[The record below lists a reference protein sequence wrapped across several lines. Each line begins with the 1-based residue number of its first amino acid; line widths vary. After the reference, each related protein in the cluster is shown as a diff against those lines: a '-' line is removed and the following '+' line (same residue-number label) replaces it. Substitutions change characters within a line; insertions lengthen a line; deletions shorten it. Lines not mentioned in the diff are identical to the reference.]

1 MNRRHFL
8 ASSLLSSLPLTW
20 AAESAFAQSPSPAA
34 IPFTPETNAVLEV
47 FRWKRYIDEDEEQY
61 MANVELFTK
70 ATGVKVNV
78 THINV
83 LELQWAI
90 DAIYYGRRQADIVL
104 GLDGEAYRY
113 KDLWMQVNDLEKSL
127 APQIGT
133 WDPLANAYLQAN
145 GKDWMGIPLGVAG
158 NSCYQRMSYLK
169 QAGFSQMPQDT
180 AGFLELCKSLK
191 SIGKPA
197 GFALYQS
204 KAEGN
209 CFAYWML
216 WAFGGYPLNQ
226 YNQVSIESAQTLAA
240 LEYAKKLYRELIPG
254 CIEWGDVHNNQF
266 YLNDQISLTYNGMNI
281 YDSAANFG
289 DDVQT
294 KIIADTRCGTL
305 PKNAQGQLIESG
317 FFLNQLIRKNSK
329 YPNAAKAFIYFMMQP
344 KQYSAW
350 ITASQ
355 GFISSPCSAYDA
367 NPVWQKAPQIA
378 AFQEAGITTRP
389 FTWGGKP
396 GLPFSRIRGN
406 MMVAKMFADVIQE
419 KETPRDAMRIWAQ
432 RMELIA
438 RRGDEV

>member
-1 MNRRHFL
+1 MKRRDFL
-8 ASSLLSSLPLTW
+8 ASSLLSSLPLAW
-20 AAESAFAQSPSPAA
+20 ASTAYAQSTEKLL
-34 IPFTPETNAVLEV
+34 PFTPELGASLEV

-70 ATGVKVNV
+70 LTGVKVKV

-90 DAIYYGRRQADIVL
+90 DAIYFGRKKADIVL

-113 KDLWMQVNDLEKSL
+113 KDLWLQVNDLEKSL
-127 APQIGT
+127 KPQIGS
-133 WDPLANAYLQAN
+133 WDPIANSYLQAN
-145 GKDWMGIPLGVAG
+145 GKDWMGIPLGMAG
-158 NSCYQRMSYLK
+158 NSCYQRISYLK
-169 QAGFSQMPQDT
+169 QAGFSQMPQDS

-216 WAFGGYPLNQ
+216 WAFGGYPLNPF
-226 YNQVSIESAQTLAA
+226 NQVSIESAETLAA

-254 CIEWGDVHNNQF
+254 CLEWGDVHNNQF
-266 YLNDQISLTYNGMNI
+266 YLNDQISLTYNGMNL
-281 YDSAANFG
+281 YSGVADFG
-289 DDVQT
+289 DEAQQ
-294 KIIADTRCGTL
+294 KIIQDTHCGTL
-305 PKNAQGQLIESG
+305 PKNAQGQYIESG
-317 FFLNQLIRKNSK
+317 FFLNQLIHKK
-329 YPNAAKAFIYFMMQP
+329 AKFPNAAKAFIYFMMQP
-344 KQYSAW
+344 KQYNTW

-355 GFISSPCSAYDA
+355 GFISAPCTAYDN
-367 NPVWQKAPQIA
+367 NPVWQKSPIVT
-378 AFQEAGITTRP
+378 AFKDAGTTTRP